1 MEWLGLAAVFFGLS
15 LLGQALP
22 IAIIC
27 SALYIQMVWGDG
39 VPLYLFEDMWTAVD
53 NSFLLSIPMFLLA
66 GALMS
71 RGGIAERLIAVVRA
85 GTSWLPG
92 GLAVATI
99 LSCAMFAAISG
110 SSTVTMLAIG
120 SILFPAL
127 LKGGYSKT
135 FSLGALTSAGT
146 LGIII
151 PPSIPL
157 IVYGIVNQLSVADLF
172 IAGFLPGLFLTLIL
186 AGYSFWVNRHIPS
199 LPFEIAA
206 FFGALRRGIW
216 SLMLPVILL
225 GGIYS
230 GYFSPTESAAIAVL
244 YAAFVE
250 VVIHRELKPR
260 DFWEVGVE
268 TAKLLGTLIPII
280 AAIIATQNVL
290 TLLGVQQSLA
300 EWVLS
305 FVDSKFA
312 FLIAV
317 NILLLIVGC
326 FIDAISAILILSPL
340 LLAPAMQLGIS
351 PLHFAIVMVVNL
363 EIGLL
368 TPPVGINL
376 FVAMTAFEEKYNLIV
391 RGVLPFIALMILA
404 LLVITF
410 VPALSLMFL

>member
-1 MEWLGLAAVFFGLS
+1 
-15 LLGQALP
+15 
-22 IAIIC
+22 
-27 SALYIQMVWGDG
+27 

-66 GALMS
+66 GALMA
-71 RGGIAERLIAVVRA
+71 RGGIAERLIVVIRA

-99 LSCAMFAAISG
+99 LSCAIFAAISG

-120 SILFPAL
+120 SILYPAL
-127 LKGGYSKT
+127 LKGGYSKS

-172 IAGFLPGLFLTLIL
+172 IAGLLPGLFLTFLL
-186 AGYSFWVNRHIPS
+186 AAYSFWVNRHIPS
-199 LPFEIAA
+199 LPFEIKE
-206 FFGALRRGIW
+206 FFAALRRGIW

-244 YAAFVE
+244 YAAIVE
-250 VVIHRELKPR
+250 VFIHRELGPK
-260 DFWEVGVE
+260 DFWVVGTE

-290 TLLGVQQSLA
+290 TLLGVQQALA

-317 NILLLIVGC
+317 TLLLLLVGC

-340 LLAPAMQLGIS
+340 LLAPAVQLGID
-351 PLHFAIVMVVNL
+351 PLHFAIIMVVNL

-376 FVAMTAFEEKYNLIV
+376 FVAMTAFREKYNHIV
-391 RGVLPFIALMILA
+391 MGALPFVALMLFA

-410 VPALSLMFL
+410 VPALSLLFL